1 MRRSSPK
8 PDERRKGMSIR
19 LDDEKMEELARVAR
33 VEGAPV
39 SEVVRTAIRNYI
51 DTRSSD
57 PEFQRRVK
65 KKLEEDI
72 ATFKRIAG
80 RVDEAEAGE

>member
-1 MRRSSPK
+1 MPK
-8 PDERRKGMSIR
+8 KGPTKAMSIR

-51 DTRSSD
+51 DSRSTD

-65 KKLEEDI
+65 EKLEEDI
-72 ATFKRIAG
+72 ATFKRLAE
-80 RVDEAEAGE
+80 RADEAEAGE